1 MEICG
6 LGQAF
11 QEFFFM
17 IIGQFQLNSMQKVFS
32 IVRLLLGYLCYPDRT
47 TYFTIAPSR
56 FGPMTR
62 QCGDNDDTMVRH
74 SDGDG
79 AGVR

>member
-1 MEICG
+1 
-6 LGQAF
+6 
-11 QEFFFM
+11 
-17 IIGQFQLNSMQKVFS
+17 MQKVFS
-32 IVRLLLGYLCYPDRT
+32 IVRLLLGYLCNPDRT

-62 QCGDNDDTMVRH
+62 QCADDGAMTMKRWCDTAMVMVQECDDAMVRH